1 MTSLSLYL
9 ENTFTCYRN
18 QLSTMRRLNGV
29 FICLILFI
37 TKISYAKDKGANGD
51 MVNIVAFG
59 EGRCS
64 DTS

>member
-1 MTSLSLYL
+1 
-9 ENTFTCYRN
+9 
-18 QLSTMRRLNGV
+18 MRRLNGV